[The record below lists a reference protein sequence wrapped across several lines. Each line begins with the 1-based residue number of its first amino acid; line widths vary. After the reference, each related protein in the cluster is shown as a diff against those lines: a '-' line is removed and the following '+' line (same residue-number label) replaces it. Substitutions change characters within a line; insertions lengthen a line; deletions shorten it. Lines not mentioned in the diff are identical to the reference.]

1 MAQIIYSTIGS
12 LQEARTIAT
21 TLVRERLVA
30 CVNLIPNVESI
41 YRWKGKIENAHETI
55 LIAKTQDAKAQ
66 AAITRIRQ
74 LHSYELPDITLL
86 PITGGLPEYL
96 AYLTEEST

>member
-41 YRWKGKIENAHETI
+41 YRWKGKIEDAHETI

-66 AAITRIRQ
+66 ATITRIRQ